1 MNKNSTSTRRG
12 FLGAAAGLSVA
23 FAITACGGGDP
34 LAQNTSSGAAGGGEA
49 VVVGSANFPE
59 NAILAE
65 IYAGALSA
73 AGMDATTR
81 LNIGARE
88 VYLKALE
95 DGSIDVVPEYTG
107 NLLGYLDASNT
118 VVDGAGIL
126 AALPAKMP
134 AGISVLDA
142 SSAEDKD
149 AIVVTAETA
158 AKYKLKSIADLTP
171 VCSELTLAAPSE
183 FQTRPYG
190 LPGLKKL
197 YDCVP
202 KDFKAFSASSEALN
216 LKALLNDEVQFADI
230 FTTSPEITA
239 NKLVVL
245 QDPKSMIGAQQV
257 IPIIK
262 TDKVN
267 EAGQKALNNVS
278 KQLTTEDL
286 IALRTQVEGDQ
297 KMDPKAAAAQWLK
310 DKGITK

>member
-1 MNKNSTSTRRG
+1 MKKKHIQTRRA
-12 FLGAAAGLSVA
+12 FLGAAAGLCVA
-23 FAITACGGGDP
+23 LAVTACGGGDP
-34 LAQNTSSGAAGGGEA
+34 LSEASSDGGSTQS

-65 IYAGALSA
+65 IYAGALNA
-73 AGMDATTR
+73 AGVDASTK

-88 VYLKALE
+88 VYMKALQ

-107 NLLGYLDASNT
+107 NLLGYLDTANDL
-118 VVDGAGIL
+118 VDGPEIL
-126 AALPAKMP
+126 AALPEKMP
-134 AGISVLDA
+134 EGLSILDA
-142 SSAEDKD
+142 AAAEDKD

-158 AKYKLKSIADLTP
+158 EKYQLKSIADLAP

-190 LPGLKKL
+190 LPGLEKL
-197 YDCVP
+197 YNCVP
-202 KDFKAFSASSEALN
+202 KEFKAFSASSEALN
-216 LKALLNDEVQFADI
+216 LKALLNDEVQIADI

-245 QDPKSMIGAQQV
+245 DDPKGLIGAQQV
-257 IPIIK
+257 VPVIK

-267 EAGQKALNNVS
+267 DAGQTALNSVS
-278 KQLTTEDL
+278 EQLTTEDL
-286 IALRTQVEGDQ
+286 IALRTQVEGEQ